1 VTPAIPVERIS
12 SKAMSTDAFSSDRP
26 GHRSAHRSAHRP
38 TTTAPDAAACADE
51 PIRIPGSIQ
60 PHGALLVL
68 EPASLRVLQA
78 SANVEAMLG
87 VRFAPGAQVTL
98 DAIAGAHAAR
108 LPADL
113 RRWLK
118 SVDESAFLRTAT
130 LAGRAM
136 QVIGHR
142 TSQGVILEFE
152 DAPRDESETLEA
164 LYPRLG
170 RFVDAIGLLTETG
183 ELARLAARNIREI
196 TGFNRVLVYSFD
208 EDWHGTVIA
217 EDGDGTLPSYLGLRF
232 PATDIPAQ
240 ARDLYRLNRLRLISD
255 AAYLPCPIV
264 PAASP
269 VDGGALDLSL
279 TGLRSV
285 SPIHL
290 EYMRNMETASSM
302 SISLLVDGKLW
313 GLISCHHRAPRW
325 VNAQLRS
332 ACDFLGQTL
341 SLQIGARARGLYASE
356 RIELG
361 QRQAE
366 LLARLAQAE
375 SFDAGLVANPAL
387 WLGLTGAAGA
397 AIVLDGDIRT
407 AGRTPDDAALRAL
420 AAWLQAEGHAGG
432 IFATQALAEHWPG
445 AADLGEIASGLVAAS
460 ISQIH
465 PSYLMWFRPELV
477 HTVSWGGDPAKPM
490 RPGADRRLH
499 PRHSFEEWKETVRG
513 RSATWSAAA
522 LDGVADFRN
531 AIVNF
536 VLKEAERRAALS
548 EELERSN
555 RELESFS
562 YSVSHDLRAPF
573 RHIVGYAELLSEREG
588 ALDATSRHY
597 LDSIVEAALSAGRL
611 VDDLLN
617 FSQLGRTSLMTT
629 PVDMKKLVEEIRRS
643 LAHETGGRTVDW
655 RISDLPAAWGDGAL
669 LRQALFNL
677 VGNALKYSRGR
688 APAVVEIQGEL
699 RGGETVYAV
708 RDNGIGFDMAYVGKL
723 FGVFQRLHR
732 SEDFEGTGIGLALT
746 KRILDRHGGWVRA
759 EGAPDLGATFT
770 FGLPARH
777 AQPEKEIPLG

>member
-1 VTPAIPVERIS
+1 MLTASAAECAPV
-12 SKAMSTDAFSSDRP
+12 DC
-26 GHRSAHRSAHRP
+26 
-38 TTTAPDAAACADE
+38 APVDCAEE
-51 PIRIPGSIQ
+51 PIRTPGSIQ
-60 PHGALLVL
+60 PHGALVVL
-68 EPASLRVLQA
+68 DPESLQVLQA
-78 SANVEAMLG
+78 SANVETILG
-87 VRFAPGAQVTL
+87 LRFAPGVQVTL

-118 SVDESAFLRTAT
+118 SAEDSAFLRTAT

-136 QVIGHR
+136 QVIGHWTR
-142 TSQGVILEFE
+142 QGVILEFE
-152 DAPRDESETLEA
+152 DAPRDPSETLEG

-170 RFVDAIGLLTETG
+170 RFVDAIGPLTETDD
-183 ELARLAARNIREI
+183 LARLAARNIREI

-240 ARDLYRLNRLRLISD
+240 ARDLYRRNRLRLISD
-255 AAYLPCPIV
+255 AAYIPCPIV

-269 VDGGALDLSL
+269 VDGGALDLAPA
-279 TGLRSV
+279 GLRSV

-302 SISLLVDGKLW
+302 SISLLVDGELW
-313 GLISCHHRAPRW
+313 GLVSCHHRQPRW

-341 SLQIGARARGLYASE
+341 SLQIGARVRGRYASE
-356 RIELG
+356 RVALG
-361 QRQAE
+361 KRQAE
-366 LLARLAQAE
+366 LLARLGRAE
-375 SFDAGLVANPAL
+375 SFDVGLAENPEL
-387 WLGLTGAAGA
+387 WLGLTGASGA
-397 AIVLDGDIRT
+397 AIVLDGEVRT
-407 AGRTPDDAALRAL
+407 AGRVPDEERLRAL
-420 AAWLQAEGHAGG
+420 AEWLRAEGHAGG
-432 IFATQALAEHWPG
+432 VFATQALAEHWPG
-445 AADLGEIASGLVAAS
+445 AEDLAEIASGLIAAS

-465 PSYLMWFRPELV
+465 PSYLMWFGPEQV
-477 HTVSWGGDPAKPM
+477 HTVTWGGDPAKPM
-490 RPGADRRLH
+490 QPGADRRLH
-499 PRHSFEEWKETVRG
+499 PRHSFAAWRETVRG
-513 RSATWSAAA
+513 RSAKWSAAS

-531 AIVNF
+531 AIVNY

-588 ALDATSRHY
+588 ALDQTSRHY
-597 LDSIVEAALSAGRL
+597 LDSIVEAAISAGRL

-617 FSQLGRTSLMTT
+617 FSQLGRTSLMAT
-629 PVDMKKLVEEIRRS
+629 PVDMRKLVDEIRRS
-643 LAHETGGRTVDW
+643 LAQEAADRAVEW
-655 RISDLPAAWGDGAL
+655 RIGVLPAAWGDGAL
-669 LRQALFNL
+669 LRQAMLNL
-677 VGNALKYSRGR
+677 VANALKYSRGR
-688 APAVVEIQGEL
+688 DPAVVEIDGEI
-699 RGGETVYAV
+699 RGAEAVYAV

-759 EGAPDLGATFT
+759 EGALDRGATFT
-770 FGLPARH
+770 FGLPIRH
-777 AQPEKEIPLG
+777 LQREEETSFG